1 MPQSRTMPRPKL
13 EKTKS
18 KPLRLAVY
26 PELHA
31 GLEAIAQK
39 ESRSLNQMVDLLL
52 RDVVILK
59 LNAMGETK
67 LAAQIAKLP

>member
-13 EKTKS
+13 EKTKTA
-18 KPLRLAVY
+18 PLNLTVY
-26 PELHA
+26 PELRA

-59 LNAMGETK
+59 LNGMGETK
-67 LAAQIAKLP
+67 LAEQIGKLP